1 MKYKEL
7 VKRVA
12 DRMIDENPVSRVM
25 TITEFDWVDGV
36 GMYGLLRAA
45 QKYGFDE
52 YVRFMK
58 QWVESNKDKAYR
70 INTVNGTAAM
80 IAILDM
86 CGGLD
91 DENID
96 LCRYV
101 GEYIINDA
109 DRTDNGALEHTVTD
123 PNFVFHQQ
131 MWADTLFMSCIFLA
145 KLGKKTGEKKYADEA
160 VKQLRLHHKFLKD
173 KETGLFFHGYSCITK
188 DNMSSIDWARA
199 NAWIT
204 ASTVEILELL
214 PADFE
219 GRDEILYSLNEQV
232 EGYAK
237 YQRSS
242 GMITT
247 IINDPTSYEETSAT
261 AGMAYGI
268 CRGIKDGY
276 IDAKYADVYKRAVDG
291 VIRMIDSEGYV
302 GGVSSGTPVM
312 PDAQGYK
319 DIIIEPILY
328 GQALTVMMLCEVDG

>member
-1 MKYKEL
+1 
-7 VKRVA
+7 
-12 DRMIDENPVSRVM
+12 MIDKNPISSVM
-25 TITEFDWVDGV
+25 TIHEFDWCDGV

-45 QKYGFDE
+45 QKYGFNE
-52 YVRFMK
+52 YVEFMQK
-58 QWVESNKDKAYR
+58 WVADNKDKAYQ

-86 CGGLD
+86 CD
-91 DENID
+91 DDGANMD

-101 GEYIINDA
+101 GEYVINDA
-109 DRTDNGALEHTVTD
+109 DRTDNGALEHTVND

-145 KLGKKTGEKKYADEA
+145 KLGKRTGEKKYTDE
-160 VKQLRLHHKFLKD
+160 VIKQLRLHHKFLKD

-188 DNMSSIDWARA
+188 DNMSAINWARA

-204 ASTVEILELL
+204 ASTVEILEIL
-214 PADFE
+214 PESFE
-219 GRDEILYSLNEQV
+219 GRDEILKSLNEQMA
-232 EGYAK
+232 GYAK
-237 YQRSS
+237 YQHES
-242 GMITT
+242 GMIST
-247 IINDPTSYEETSAT
+247 IINDPESYEETSAT

-276 IDAKYADVYKRAVDG
+276 IDAKYSDVYKKAVEG
-291 VIRMIDSEGYV
+291 VIKMIDSDGYV

-328 GQALTVMMLCEVDG
+328 GQALTLLMLCEVDD